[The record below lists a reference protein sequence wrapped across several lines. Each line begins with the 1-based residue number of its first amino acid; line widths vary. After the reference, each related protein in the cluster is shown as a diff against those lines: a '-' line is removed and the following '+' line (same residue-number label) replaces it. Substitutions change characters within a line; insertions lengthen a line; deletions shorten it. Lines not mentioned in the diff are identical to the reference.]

1 MIAPISSAPVVTTRG
16 IILGIICR
24 LKIVA
29 VDAPIITA
37 AVTYSS
43 PRTFNVIERTRRAYF
58 AQPTTDKAKIV
69 FTMLPPKIPAIAM
82 AKTTPGKDNIIS
94 ARRMRTISTLPPK

>member
-1 MIAPISSAPVVTTRG
+1 MMSV
-16 IILGIICR
+16 
-24 LKIVA
+24 

-43 PRTFNVIERTRRAYF
+43 PRTLSVIERTIRAYF

-69 FTMLPPKIPAIAM
+69 FTMLPPRIPAIAIANTIPGNDNM
-82 AKTTPGKDNIIS
+82 MSAKRI
-94 ARRMRTISTLPPK
+94 RTISTLPPK

>member
-1 MIAPISSAPVVTTRG
+1 M
-16 IILGIICR
+16 
-24 LKIVA
+24 
-29 VDAPIITA
+29 TA

-43 PRTFNVIERTRRAYF
+43 PRTLSVIERTIRAYL

-82 AKTTPGKDNIIS
+82 AKTIPGKDNMMS
-94 ARRMRTISTLPPK
+94 AKRMSTISTLPPK